1 MSSQKP
7 SLDLKIE
14 VVSTAEQVKE
24 AFGPLCEAFGVQTQD
39 AIFIGLNP
47 GWDTPDGRQKGEE
60 RFIERFTSRTFNH
73 DEKPNT
79 IFLNATVVDPATNQR
94 VVAGVA
100 VWEQA
105 STVVGYG
112 DLPPEDEG
120 ADMGIE
126 AIYPN
131 DLVQQ
136 KLWTD
141 VMTDL
146 HASRWQAVRDNATS
160 SPPAIMVLDIC
171 AVDPRFQGHGIGR
184 KLVEWGLEEAKLRG
198 DLELVTEAS
207 VMGRRVYQ
215 KLGFEQE
222 GPETVY
228 NVDASLSKYPL
239 PSNVFLRT
247 RKR

>member
-1 MSSQKP
+1 MSSQTP
-7 SLDLKIE
+7 SLDLEIE
-14 VVSTAEQVKE
+14 VASTAEQVKE
-24 AFGPLCEAFGVQTQD
+24 SFGPMCEAFGAQTQD
-39 AIFIGLNP
+39 AIFMGLNP

-60 RFIERFTSRTFNH
+60 RLAERFTTRTFNR

-79 IFLNATVVDPATNQR
+79 IFLNAIVVDPTTKQR
-94 VVAGVA
+94 VVAGMA

-126 AIYPN
+126 AIYPG
-131 DLVQQ
+131 DVVQQ
-136 KLWTD
+136 MFWTD
-141 VMTDL
+141 VMASL
-146 HASRWQAVRDNATS
+146 HARRWQAVRDSAAV
-160 SPPAIMVLDIC
+160 SPPAIMALDIC
-171 AVDPRFQGHGIGR
+171 AVDPRFQGHGIGS
-184 KLVEWGLEEAKLRG
+184 KLVEWGLEEAKARG
-198 DLELVTEAS
+198 DLEAVTEAS

-247 RKR
+247 RKP